1 MVNEELKKWYALF
14 ADMALSAQQHGLSV
28 TVHKSRDT
36 VWFQVSQIPTE
47 RTEGQRLSVKK

>member
-28 TVHKSRDT
+28 TVHKSKDT
-36 VWFQVSQIPTE
+36 VWFQVSREQEMPQQMQT
-47 RTEGQRLSVKK
+47 RK